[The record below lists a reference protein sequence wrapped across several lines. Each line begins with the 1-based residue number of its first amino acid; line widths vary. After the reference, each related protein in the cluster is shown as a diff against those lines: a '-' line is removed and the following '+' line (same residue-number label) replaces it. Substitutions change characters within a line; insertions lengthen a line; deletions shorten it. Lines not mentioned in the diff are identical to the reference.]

1 MGRDD
6 LIRAILEPEPLV
18 QESPNDTGVIWL
30 WQQFLRAQT
39 QVRTLV
45 AKYKRDPE
53 GAIVKAA
60 ESLGMT
66 HAELIQKASAVNES
80 QLCESWFDDLISW
93 WHARITTF
101 ITGLKRWT
109 DSSVTI
115 ACTIIA
121 ATTLGLTTFA
131 SIPFLTK
138 LVVWLYAYY
147 LIDKQGRTEDGQNT
161 VEFVGERQAARK

>member
-1 MGRDD
+1 MDRTQW
-6 LIRAILEPEPLV
+6 IHKILKPDPVVL
-18 QESPNDTGVIWL
+18 ESEDTGIVWL
-30 WQQFLRAQT
+30 WQQFLRTQT

-45 AKYKRDPE
+45 AKYKYDPE

-80 QLCESWFDDLISW
+80 QLNESWFDDLISW
-93 WHARITTF
+93 WHLRITTF
-101 ITGLKRWT
+101 IIGLQRWT

-115 ACTIIA
+115 ACTIVA
-121 ATTLGLTTFA
+121 ASTVGVVTLA

-138 LVVWLYAYY
+138 LAVWLYAYY
-147 LIDKQGRTEDGQNT
+147 LVDKQG
-161 VEFVGERQAARK
+161 QAQR